1 MADAGSRGPV
11 CVFAGKMCIEVGEKS
26 KLAFISEEL
35 CVGCGICVK
44 KCPFDAINIIKI
56 PTNLERETTHRYGP
70 NSFKLH
76 RLPMPRPGQV
86 LGLVGTNGIGKS
98 TALRVLA
105 GKLKPNLGRF
115 EAPPDW
121 QEILANYRGSDL
133 QNYFTKLLE
142 DDIKAIIKVQYV
154 DQIPSAV
161 KGTVEGILDAKH
173 DNGTLEHVI
182 ETLDL
187 QPVLDRA
194 VDKLSGGEL
203 QRFAIGVVCVQLAD
217 VYMLDEPS
225 SYLDVKQR
233 LKAARIIRTLVGEG
247 DNPHYV
253 ICVEHD
259 LSVLD
264 YLSDFICVLYGLPG
278 AYGVVT
284 MPFGVRDGINIFLA
298 GYIGPE
304 NIRFREVELNFKIA
318 ESATDTEGTGSTARA
333 YEYPDMTKKLVA
345 PKKGTSFNLEVCA
358 GSFSDSE
365 IIVLLGE
372 NGTGKTTFIRMLAG
386 LLKPDPEQGETWEM
400 PVLNMSYK
408 PQKISPK
415 FPGTVR
421 QLLHKR
427 IRETYVHPQ
436 FVSDVIRPM
445 KIEVL
450 MDQEVRNLSGGELQR
465 VAITLS
471 LGMPAD
477 IYLIDEPS
485 AYLDSEQRITASKV
499 IRRFIMHAKK
509 TAFVVEHDFIMATYL
524 ADRVIVYEGVPSV
537 KAKANSPVTL
547 LSGMNQFLESLE
559 ITFRRDPTNYRP
571 RINKDASQLDQEQ
584 KASGDYFFVDA
595 DDV

>member
-1 MADAGSRGPV
+1 
-11 CVFAGKMCIEVGEKS
+11 MCIEVGTTS

-44 KCPFDAINIIKI
+44 KCPFDAVNIIKI
-56 PTNLERETTHRYGP
+56 PTDLEKETTHRYGP

-98 TALRVLA
+98 TALKVLA

-115 EAPPDW
+115 DSPPDW
-121 QEILANYRGSDL
+121 QEILGNYRGSDL
-133 QNYFTKLLE
+133 QNYFTRLLE
-142 DDIKAIIKVQYV
+142 DDIKALVKVQYV

-161 KGTVEGILDAKH
+161 KGTVQGILDAKH
-173 DNGTLEHVI
+173 DNGTLKEVVEI
-182 ETLDL
+182 LDL
-187 QPVLDRA
+187 EPVMDRA
-194 VDKLSGGEL
+194 IDKLSGGEL
-203 QRFAIGVVCVQLAD
+203 QRFAIGVVCVQVAD

-233 LKAARIIRTLVGEG
+233 LKAARIIRSLVKSTEDGS
-247 DNPHYV
+247 DNYV

-298 GYIGPE
+298 GFIGPE
-304 NIRFREVELNFKIA
+304 NIRFREVELNFKLA
-318 ESATDTEGTGSTARA
+318 ESATDEDHQSGRAGA
-333 YEYPDMTKKLVA
+333 YEYPDMVKKLIA
-345 PKKGTSFNLEVCA
+345 PKKGTCFTLEVEA

-372 NGTGKTTFIRMLAG
+372 NGMGKTTFIRMLAG
-386 LLKPDPEQGETWEM
+386 LLKPDPSQGETWEM
-400 PVLNMSYK
+400 PELNMSYK

-436 FVSDVIRPM
+436 FISDVMRPM
-445 KIEVL
+445 KMEPL
-450 MDQEVRNLSGGELQR
+450 MDQMVKNLSVSASFPTQRPGVRGSFVAALTRRWVGRAGRR
-465 VAITLS
+465 VAACGHHALPRHACRHLPCRRA
-471 LGMPAD
+471 LGLPRLGAADHGEQGDPA
-477 IYLIDEPS
+477 LHHARQENGVRGGARLHHGHVP
-485 AYLDSEQRITASKV
+485 
-499 IRRFIMHAKK
+499 RR
-509 TAFVVEHDFIMATYL
+509 
-524 ADRVIVYEGVPSV
+524 
-537 KAKANSPVTL
+537 
-547 LSGMNQFLESLE
+547 
-559 ITFRRDPTNYRP
+559 
-571 RINKDASQLDQEQ
+571 
-584 KASGDYFFVDA
+584 
-595 DDV
+595 